1 MWYTVGVSDIKGVVY
16 MKKSSLSITAQRL
29 RLCREQREE
38 TLEQVARVLGV
49 NKTTVMRWE
58 SGSTPNVSRATLNL
72 LAQHY
77 GVTVEWLR
85 GDETVRHQSEWL
97 SPSGVA
103 TKAAVSLPILGTV
116 RAGFGGGVFEEVI
129 GHETTSADRVQT
141 GEEYCWFRVSGDS
154 MTPLIN
160 EGDLVLIRR
169 QEQVD
174 SGDYAVAVID
184 NEEGT
189 VKRILLT
196 PDGLEL
202 HSVNPY
208 YPPRRFVGED
218 AARVRILGRVMES
231 KRKF

>member
-1 MWYTVGVSDIKGVVY
+1 M
-16 MKKSSLSITAQRL
+16 TAKRL

-58 SGSTPNVSRATLNL
+58 SGSTPNISRATLNL
-72 LAQHY
+72 LAQHF

-85 GDETVRHQSEWL
+85 GEEAAYPHNNRSL
-97 SPSGVA
+97 SSGV
-103 TKAAVSLPILGTV
+103 TTQSAVSLPILGTV

-129 GHETTSADRVQT
+129 GYETTSADRVQT
-141 GEEYCWFRVSGDS
+141 GEEYCWFQVSGDS

-218 AARVRILGRVMES
+218 AGRVRILGRMMES